1 MSKKLPTTPE
11 DLVEKIVRSIEATGE
26 GITYNAVEIAVRC
39 TLHSA
44 NERMLECPNIDAAA
58 YKYAATE
65 LHALM
70 PKVKP

>member
-1 MSKKLPTTPE
+1 MTVKLPTTPE
-11 DLVEKIVRSIEATGE
+11 DLVNKIVRIIESTGT
-26 GITYNAVEIAVRC
+26 GITHDAAEIAVRL

-44 NERMLECPNIDAAA
+44 NQRLVDCPNIDAAA
-58 YKYAATE
+58 YRYAATE